1 MKLTD
6 TQLVLLSA
14 ASQREDHGI
23 EFAPNLKGGAAQKL
37 VRKLLSEGLIDE
49 VRATGSLPAWRRD
62 DDNQP
67 VALRITQA
75 GLAAIQVEDKETQAE
90 PEEDH
95 RTERRASDA
104 RPESRRARTAADSRT
119 ATVRSP
125 RPPAKP
131 QSGKSKQALVLEMLK
146 RAQGATIPAIMKA
159 TGWQSHSVRG
169 FFAGVVRKKLGL
181 ALVSEKSG
189 KERVYR
195 ITKAA
200 PANRRK
206 GKPGRK
212 AG

>member
-1 MKLTD
+1 MQLTD

-23 EFAPNLKGGAAQKL
+23 ELAPNLKGGAAQKL
-37 VRKLLSEGLIDE
+37 VRKLVSEGLIEE
-49 VRATGSLPAWRRD
+49 VRATGSLPVWRRD

-67 VALRITQA
+67 VALRITQD
-75 GLAAIQVEDKETQAE
+75 GLAAVQVEDKETQAE

-104 RPESRRARTAADSRT
+104 RPERPRARTAADTR
-119 ATVRSP
+119 TVRPS
-125 RPPAKP
+125 RRPAKP
-131 QSGKSKQALVLEMLK
+131 QSGRSKQALVLEMLQ
-146 RAQGATIPAIMKA
+146 RTQGATIPAIMKA

-181 ALVSEKSG
+181 ALGSEKSG

>member
-1 MKLTD
+1 MQLTD

-23 EFAPNLKGGAAQKL
+23 ELAPNLKGGAAQKL
-37 VRKLLSEGLIDE
+37 VRKLVSEGLIEE
-49 VRATGSLPAWRRD
+49 VRATGSLPVWRRA

-67 VALRITQA
+67 AALRITQA

-90 PEEDH
+90 PEQDH
-95 RTERRASDA
+95 RTARRASDA
-104 RPESRRARTAADSRT
+104 RRERPRARTAAGLRT
-119 ATVRSP
+119 AKVRPS
-125 RPPAKP
+125 RRPAKP
-131 QSGKSKQALVLEMLK
+131 RSGRSKQALVLEMLQ
-146 RAQGATIPAIMKA
+146 RTQGATIRGIMKA

-181 ALVSEKSG
+181 TLASEKSG

-206 GKPGRK
+206 GKPGR
-212 AG
+212 

>member
-23 EFAPNLKGGAAQKL
+23 ELAPHLKGGAAQKL
-37 VRKLLSEGLIDE
+37 VRKLVSEGLIEE
-49 VRATGSLPAWRRD
+49 VRASGSLPVWRRD

-75 GLAAIQVEDKETQAE
+75 GLAAIRAGGKETQAE

-95 RTERRASDA
+95 RTARRASDA
-104 RPESRRARTAADSRT
+104 RPERPRARTAAGSRT
-119 ATVRSP
+119 ARVRPS
-125 RPPAKP
+125 RPAAKP
-131 QSGKSKQALVLEMLK
+131 QSGRSKQALVLEMLQ

-169 FFAGVVRKKLGL
+169 FFTGVVRNKLDLTL
-181 ALVSEKSG
+181 ASEKGG

>member
-14 ASQREDHGI
+14 ASQREDHSI
-23 EFAPNLKGGAAQKL
+23 ELAPNLKGGAAQKL
-37 VRKLLSEGLIDE
+37 VRKLLSEGLIEE
-49 VRATGSLPAWRRD
+49 VRATGSLPVWRRD

-67 VALRITQA
+67 VALRITQD

-90 PEEDH
+90 PEKDH

-104 RPESRRARTAADSRT
+104 RPKSPRARTAAGLRT
-119 ATVRSP
+119 AKVRPS
-125 RPPAKP
+125 RRPAKP
-131 QSGKSKQALVLEMLK
+131 QSGRSKQALVLEMLQ

-181 ALVSEKSG
+181 ALGSEKSG

-206 GKPGRK
+206 GKPAGK

>member
-1 MKLTD
+1 M
-6 TQLVLLSA
+6 LLSA

-23 EFAPNLKGGAAQKL
+23 ELAPNLKGGAAQKL
-37 VRKLLSEGLIDE
+37 VRKLLSEGLIEE

-75 GLAAIQVEDKETQAE
+75 GLAAIRVDDKETQAE
-90 PEEDH
+90 PEQDH
-95 RTERRASDA
+95 RTECRASDA
-104 RPESRRARTAADSRT
+104 HPESRRARTAADSRT
-119 ATVRSP
+119 ARVRSP
-125 RPPAKP
+125 RRPARP
-131 QSGKSKQALVLEMLK
+131 QSGKSKQALVLDMLQ
-146 RAQGATIPAIMKA
+146 RAQRATIPAIMKA

-181 ALVSEKSG
+181 SLVSEKSG